1 MNTHLTDTD
10 LYLRQYPI
18 DVLEVNEKYL
28 TVSALVNT
36 QVLTAEFCKKYI
48 LDEDRMSV
56 EEQYLIDV
64 DYVLKRQ
71 PHLCVNDFTDKPVP
85 SVYIT
90 DDDLRKRQ
98 YPIDVLEANEPHL
111 SLKTLLYTQVLTA
124 EFCAKYILDED
135 AMSVEEQYLIDV
147 PYVLKHQPHLEKEEL
162 LGLYAIFQP

>member
-1 MNTHLTDTD
+1 MNKRNPPITTED
-10 LYLRQYPI
+10 LRLRQYPL
-18 DVLEVNEKYL
+18 DVLERECANL
-28 TVSALVNT
+28 
-36 QVLTAEFCKKYI
+36 KKYVMLETQKLSPELCVKLFSYKKTGQMDLPNI
-48 LDEDRMSV
+48 LR
-56 EEQYLIDV
+56 Y
-64 DYVLKRQ
+64 Q

-85 SVYIT
+85 SMYIT
-90 DDDLRKRQ
+90 DDDLRKCQ